1 MKGLLK
7 NNFLAVCSNAKVFS
21 ALMLILGIFVAAVI
35 SPSLLIGYALLGIV
49 GFSVIAVTSIKKE
62 FVSKWGKYKL
72 TLPIRRANIVKSY
85 FISQLIWLIVGTTF
99 AGAVISMSWH
109 LHGCP
114 FDNSIDTL
122 SVFALGISVSLL
134 TGAFFF
140 PLFYLGGEER
150 GEVSLVISLLCG
162 IGITLGIISTLN
174 RYLSPGFTTILLG
187 TVILTVCSLLTFALS
202 YPLTV
207 CIYKKKEY

>member
-7 NNFLAVCSNAKVFS
+7 NNYFAARSNTKIFTIFMLVLGVF
-21 ALMLILGIFVAAVI
+21 VVAVI
-35 SPSLLIGYALLGIV
+35 SPSLLIGYVLLGMV
-49 GFSVIAVTSIKKE
+49 GFSVISITSIKKD

-72 TLPIRRANIVKSY
+72 SLPVKRSDIVMSY
-85 FISQLIWLIVGTTF
+85 FLSQLIWLLIGSLF
-99 AGAVISMSWH
+99 AVIGVSLSWI

-114 FDNSIDTL
+114 FDSGIDSI
-122 SVFALGISVSLL
+122 SVFALGISMSLF

-150 GEVSLVISLLCG
+150 SEVFLVISLLCTVS
-162 IGITLGIISTLN
+162 IVLGIITVLN
-174 RYLSPGFTTILLG
+174 FYFAPGLTTILLG
-187 TVILTVCSLLTFALS
+187 AAIIVVCSLLAFILS

-207 CIYKKKEY
+207 SIYNKKEY

>member
-7 NNFLAVCSNAKVFS
+7 NNFLAVYANVKTFS
-21 ALMLILGIFVAAVI
+21 AFMIMLGIFAAAVI
-35 SPSLLIGYALLGIV
+35 SPSLLIGYALLSIV

-72 TLPIRRANIVKSY
+72 TLPVKRANIVKSY
-85 FISQLIWLIVGTTF
+85 FISQLIWLIVGTGF
-99 AGAVISMSWH
+99 AGAGISLSWF

-114 FDNSIDTL
+114 FDNRIDTL

-140 PLFYLGGEER
+140 PLFYIGGEEK
-150 GEVSLVISLLCG
+150 GEVSLVISFLCG
-162 IGITLGIISTLN
+162 VGIVLGIISALN
-174 RYLSPGFTTILLG
+174 LYFTPGITAVLLG
-187 TVILTVCSLLTFALS
+187 AALLMICASLLFALS
-202 YPLTV
+202 YPVTV
-207 CIYKKKEY
+207 RIYRKREY

>member
-7 NNFLAVCSNAKVFS
+7 NNFLAVCSNVKVFS
-21 ALMLILGIFVAAVI
+21 AFMLMLGIFVVAVI
-35 SPSLLIGYALLGIV
+35 SQSLLIGYVLLSIV

-72 TLPIRRANIVKSY
+72 TLPIKRANIVKSY
-85 FISQLIWLIVGTTF
+85 FVSQLIWLIVGTVF
-99 AGAVISMSWH
+99 AGASISLSWL

-122 SVFALGISVSLL
+122 SIFALGISVSLF

-140 PLFYLGGEER
+140 PLFYLVGEEK
-150 GEVSLVISLLCG
+150 GEVSLIISLLCG
-162 IGITLGIISTLN
+162 IGISLGIIRTLN
-174 RYLSPGFTTILLG
+174 LYLTPGFTTVLIG
-187 TVILTVCSLLTFALS
+187 SVILIICSLLMFALS

-207 CIYKKKEY
+207 NIYKKKEY